1 MKMEIKEKI
10 EKKKKTAYFTHDAER
25 EDGVEEVNGA
35 RGRRRET
42 QIKRRVTQHL
52 PHATDS
58 GQNYDNVFD
67 YIIRKT
73 EFYSLNKIRNAS
85 KALSLIYPPSQLN

>member
-1 MKMEIKEKI
+1 MERKWNEDKVLS
-10 EKKKKTAYFTHDAER
+10 HDA
-25 EDGVEEVNGA
+25 DWKNGVEEVNGA

-67 YIIRKT
+67 YRIRKT
-73 EFYSLNKIRNAS
+73 EFYSRKKFEMLQKH
-85 KALSLIYPPSQLN
+85 